1 MSDKVTQKTLAFKTF
16 YRFFSG
22 LREKSY
28 LCGGGPV
35 RRVRP
40 VRVMRL
46 GAGSGHGSA
55 DGPGEA
61 AGSGRSGEAP
71 CFWNLNKN
79 RKFGQ
84 RYEQTS
90 EIGDSGPAGLF
101 DGLLDG
107 EGSPRRDGRACGSDE
122 APAPDSVERK
132 IPPRIVLMYGV
143 RPPHPVQSV
152 PRQDGGSAAPADSAA
167 VRSGAPVSAVPAES
181 AESVESMAGGR

>member
-1 MSDKVTQKTLAFKTF
+1 
-16 YRFFSG
+16 
-22 LREKSY
+22 
-28 LCGGGPV
+28 
-35 RRVRP
+35 
-40 VRVMRL
+40 MRL

-55 DGPGEA
+55 DGRERRP
-61 AGSGRSGEAP
+61 GSGRSGEAP

-107 EGSPRRDGRACGSDE
+107 EGFAAPGREGVRSDE

-167 VRSGAPVSAVPAES
+167 VSAVPAES
-181 AESVESMAGGR
+181 RRIR